1 MKSKIVCKT
10 QISTFAKKQNS
21 IKVKV
26 LIVDFYDS
34 FTYNL
39 VHYFEKLDC
48 DVCVIRND
56 AIDLKTILNFDRLV
70 LSPGPGL
77 PKEKEN
83 LFEILE
89 QFNGKIPI
97 LGICLGMQA
106 IGEFMGGSIKNQLIV
121 KHGIAENITISG
133 RNYLFQSF
141 TNSIQVGLYHSWEV
155 VDIPIKNISS
165 ISENNVIMAIE
176 FPKQKLFG
184 VQFHP
189 ESILTENGLALL
201 RNFLYLN

>member
-1 MKSKIVCKT
+1 
-10 QISTFAKKQNS
+10 
-21 IKVKV
+21 VKV

-39 VHYFEKLDC
+39 AHYFEKLDC
-48 DVCVIRND
+48 EVSVIRND
-56 AIDLKTILNFDRLV
+56 ELDLSSLKQFDKLV

-83 LFEILE
+83 LFELLE

-106 IGEFMGGSIKNQLIV
+106 IGEFLGGSIKNQSIV
-121 KHGIAENITISG
+121 KHGLAEKITISNT
-133 RNYLFQSF
+133 NYLFQSF
-141 TNSIQVGLYHSWEV
+141 SNSINVGLYHSWKV
-155 VDIPIKNISS
+155 VNITSKNITS
-165 ISENNVIMAIE
+165 ISENNVIMSIE
-176 FPKQKLFG
+176 FPEKKLYG

-189 ESILTENGLALL
+189 ESILTENGLELL
-201 RNFLYLN
+201 RNFLNLK